1 MSDPIQDYI
10 DEIEGEG
17 GLTQGKKGSAATG
30 PRPDFDFTLQQ
41 QQVQKA
47 YTFVEEDMLKAIDS
61 QLETARREIDRTVSR
76 VSPTQGR
83 TQSGVKK
90 AIDYETNLIKTERF
104 LAGEREAIAKSLE
117 EKKKLMGES
126 YEVTAENKL
135 TKSRTI
141 EGPPKPSRKPIGYEI
156 KGPLLTPES
165 PYAEVPRIKTEVN
178 LPSGQTG
185 TIKVDPNIKGSAT
198 IIGTEPA
205 PSPQAEAKAKSLRK
219 TATSQIT
226 VTTEPKVSPGGIEYR
241 SPKQTNVPELRIGT
255 TPEGKP
261 IKGQT
266 PAFEYLSERG
276 LKSDIAITKAQA
288 EQGADYA
295 AKIAQEQISQYKLEF
310 DFETG
315 TTSQTTLES
324 VMGTKPKYEDTMTA
338 SEKRELYRS
347 QVKPATTTTGL
358 DVDYGKPFEV
368 KQPTTKGGQS
378 AGFGDAGKIPDL
390 RKPSIFTVGPLI
402 KGLHRT
408 FKGKAYGF
416 GVLPKKSIEE
426 ILGKVPGSQY
436 SKRPEA

>member
-17 GLTQGKKGSAATG
+17 GLAQGKKGSASTG

-61 QLETARREIDRTVSR
+61 QLETARKEIDRAVGR
-76 VSPTQGR
+76 VSPGQGR
-83 TQSGVKK
+83 TQPSVKK
-90 AIDYETNLIKTERF
+90 AIDYETKLIKTERF

-141 EGPPKPSRKPIGYEI
+141 EGPPKPLKGTKGYKIESVPKVETDI
-156 KGPLLTPES
+156 K
-165 PYAEVPRIKTEVN
+165 

-219 TATSQIT
+219 TAVSEMT

-261 IKGQT
+261 IKGKT
-266 PAFEYLSERG
+266 PAFEYLKERG
-276 LKSDIAITKAQA
+276 LKSDIDITKAQA

-310 DFETG
+310 DYETG

-338 SEKRELYRS
+338 SQKRELYRS
-347 QVKPATTTTGL
+347 QIKPAKPTTGL

-368 KQPTTKGGQS
+368 KSPTSKGGQA
-378 AGFGDAGKIPDL
+378 AGFGDAGKIPNV
-390 RKPSIFTVGPLI
+390 KPSIFTVGPLI
-402 KGLHRT
+402 KGLSRT

-416 GVLPKKSIEE
+416 GVLPKKSVEE
-426 ILGKVPGSQY
+426 ILGMLPGSQY
-436 SKRPEA
+436 NKKPEA

>member
-17 GLTQGKKGSAATG
+17 GLAKGKKGSAATG

-61 QLETARREIDRTVSR
+61 QLETARKEIDRAVGR
-76 VSPTQGR
+76 VSPGQGR

-90 AIDYETNLIKTERF
+90 AIDYETRLIKTERF

-141 EGPPKPSRKPIGYEI
+141 EGPPKPLKGTKGYKI
-156 KGPLLTPES
+156 ES
-165 PYAEVPRIKTEVN
+165 VPTVETDVK

-185 TIKVDPNIKGSAT
+185 TIKVDPNIKGSPT

-205 PSPQAEAKAKSLRK
+205 LSPQAEARAKSLRK
-219 TATSQIT
+219 TPVAEIT

-261 IKGQT
+261 IKGKT
-266 PAFEYLSERG
+266 PAFEYLKERG
-276 LKSDIAITKAQA
+276 LKSDIDITKAQA
-288 EQGADYA
+288 QQGADYA

-310 DFETG
+310 DYETG

-338 SEKRELYRS
+338 SQKRELYRS
-347 QVKPATTTTGL
+347 QIKPAKPTTGL

-368 KQPTTKGGQS
+368 KPPTSKGGQS

-402 KGLHRT
+402 KGLSRT
-408 FKGKAYGF
+408 FQGKAYGF